1 MDHPDDL
8 RRRAR
13 YRAIARTTSDAATL
27 KALHELADEYEAEA
41 AAKAQADAG
50 GEKEDNAKHS

>member
-27 KALHELADEYEAEA
+27 KALHELADAYGAEA
-41 AAKAQADAG
+41 AKAKADAG

>member
-8 RRRAR
+8 RRRASR

-27 KALHELADEYEAEA
+27 KALHELADAYGAEA
-41 AAKAQADAG
+41 AKAKADAG